1 MINEWN
7 GFRAEQFMFD
17 GHLATVVF
25 PVPGGP

>member
-25 PVPGGP
+25 PEEGK